1 MAIFEIEGPDG
12 KTYEVDAP
20 DQNTAI
26 NAYRSFSGGQSFE
39 NDGTVGPTKWRQDVM
54 GHDGSISADNVM
66 RTFITSAPVVGPLLG
81 KAGAA
86 IDATLDNTAIGS
98 NVIPGD
104 TWSERYDNALA
115 MQKGKDEAFGRE
127 HPYVQAGV
135 GVAGGV
141 AGTVPMIAAAPAAFG
156 AGAGGLL
163 ARSLASGASGMA
175 LGTADSAVR
184 SDFDPNAMKWG
195 FGAGLASGLAGPAV
209 GQMVGAGA
217 RKVGNVLAARS
228 AAKSANMT
236 PSALAKLN
244 RAIGADGL
252 DAIGVRTQL
261 ADLGPDAMLMDL
273 GPNLQRQ
280 AGALAATPGRAQEI
294 VRSAV
299 TSRNAGANQRVI
311 SGLDD
316 ALGAVPN
323 PRALN
328 DTIRQ
333 GQRDLAPAYEEAFR
347 NALPVDNTILAG
359 NLETQATLRRG
370 PGQKAAREIRNWL
383 DVSQGGVLDSNPYT
397 LFQTRNAIDGKLATE
412 ADPQAIALYTNA
424 RKQID
429 DTLARNVPGIKMADA
444 QYEELARQNEGLRMG
459 VKALDSGREALRP
472 DELRQAITEG
482 VNPQGLMVGP
492 SGQTFRMKQAARAE
506 IDRQVGTKANDVVAL
521 KNVLKGEGDWNR
533 DRIGML
539 FGPDR
544 AERALNLLDREA
556 RFADTSHIV
565 TRNSE
570 TAARN
575 AAMQEL
581 GAGEAPKFG
590 AREGF
595 MAGGTMGAARS
606 AAVRAVEKVADSIL
620 KNSRGANNASLA
632 EAIAGNRKAVVEA
645 IMRLQARQGN
655 LPASKIDNVARM
667 LLLSSGLNAARISSG
682 F

>member
-1 MAIFEIEGPDG
+1 MAEWWES
-12 KTYEVDAP
+12 AP
-20 DQNTAI
+20 LVEKSGAGDDWW
-26 NAYRSFSGGQSFE
+26 NAAPLVNAGGSEQAP
-39 NDGTVGPTKWRQDVM
+39 VIQ
-54 GHDGSISADNVM
+54 DGSLNAENTV
-66 RTFITSAPVVGPLLG
+66 RALATGVPVAGGLLNRLNAVTNATLAPVIDPLLPDSFQ
-81 KAGAA
+81 K
-86 IDATLDNTAIGS
+86 L
-98 NVIPGD
+98 PGE
-104 TWSERYDNALA
+104 TWSDRYQQALDI
-115 MQKGKDEAFGRE
+115 QEGKDAAFQQE
-127 HPYVQAGV
+127 HPYVNTGLN
-135 GVAGGV
+135 VAGGV
-141 AGTVPMIAAAPAAFG
+141 AGTVPMIMAAPSAFG
-156 AGAGGLL
+156 ATGTLKAKTAASALSGLV
-163 ARSLASGASGMA
+163 
-175 LGTADSAVR
+175 LGTADSGVR
-184 SDFDPNAMKWG
+184 SDFDKDAMIWG
-195 FGAGLASGLAGPAV
+195 GGAGLATGIAGPAV
-209 GQMVGAGA
+209 GQMTGAGF
-217 RKVGNVLAARS
+217 RKIADVLANRS
-228 AAKSANMT
+228 AAQSAGMV
-236 PSALAKLN
+236 PSALNRLT
-244 RAIGADGL
+244 RAIADDGL
-252 DAIGVRTQL
+252 DAATIRTQL
-261 ADLGPDAMLMDL
+261 ADLGPEGMIMDL

-280 AGALAATPGRAQEI
+280 AGALAATPGRGQEI
-294 VRSAV
+294 VRNAI
-299 TSRNAGANQRVI
+299 TSRNVGANQRVI

-316 ALGAVPN
+316 ALGPVVT
-323 PRALN
+323 PRAVN
-328 DTIRQ
+328 ETIRQ

-397 LFQTRNAIDGKLATE
+397 LFQTRNAIDGRLATE
-412 ADPQAIALYTNA
+412 TDPQAIALYTNA

-492 SGQTFRMKQAARAE
+492 SGQTFRMKQAARAD

-544 AERALNLLDREA
+544 AENALNLLEREA

-581 GAGEAPKFG
+581 GADAAPKFG
-590 AREGF
+590 TREGF
-595 MAGGTMGAARS
+595 MAGGVTGAARS
-606 AAVRAVEKVADSIL
+606 SAVRAVERVADAL
-620 KNSRGANNASLA
+620 MKNGSNARNASLA
-632 EAIAGNRKAVVEA
+632 EAISGNRAAVVDA
-645 IMRLQARQGN
+645 IARVQQKTPLPTAEIDRLTRA
-655 LPASKIDNVARM
+655 
-667 LLLSSGLNAARISSG
+667 LLLNGGLTATR
-682 F
+682 